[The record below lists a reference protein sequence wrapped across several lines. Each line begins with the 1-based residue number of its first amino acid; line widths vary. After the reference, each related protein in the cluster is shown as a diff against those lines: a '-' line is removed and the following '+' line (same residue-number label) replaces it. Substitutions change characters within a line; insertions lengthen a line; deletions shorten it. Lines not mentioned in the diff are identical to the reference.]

1 MPTRT
6 VAAPTTDEDLQQW
19 SRRFDLLA
27 DPNRLRILHHL
38 HHEPDLCVS
47 DLADAVGMRPAG
59 AGMGRGDTARA
70 ADAVPVGRCDRPLV
84 AAYGRGR
91 PPALSGLPCSVPG

>member
-38 HHEPDLCVS
+38 HHEPDLCIS
-47 DLADAVGMRPAG
+47 DLADAVGMRP
-59 AGMGRGDTARA
+59 TALSQALRLLREQ
-70 ADAVPVGRCDRPLV
+70 GWV
-84 AAYGRGR
+84 AATRQGRLMRYRLVDATVHSLLHTVG
-91 PPALSGLPCSVPG
+91 ADHQH